1 MKRPVRLTF
10 YLLAGLALLL
20 ALLAFLPGGLEL
32 KASPVKGGAPLLSV
46 PLNGKLGFTLHYF
59 HSVNHKPIWEVH
71 SVDQEGNIFIEE
83 ERFVSFNAGM
93 GHWQG
98 HGRHTI
104 RDGLQVIEGI
114 HQPVGRM
121 ILRVGSPGVDH
132 TIIWPDGSINLSKM
146 VPGRAVEISARPISL
161 LQSLWLRLFPLQAS
175 PMAGVK
181 TNVR

>member
-1 MKRPVRLTF
+1 MKRPVRLTWIM
-10 YLLAGLALLL
+10 LAGLALAL
-20 ALLAFLPGGLEL
+20 AALAILPGGLEL
-32 KASPVKGGAPLLSV
+32 RATPVKGGAPLLAV
-46 PLNGKLGFTLHYF
+46 PLDGELGFTLHYF

-71 SVDQEGNIFIEE
+71 SVDREGNIFIEE

-104 RDGLQVIEGI
+104 KDGLQVIEGI

-132 TIIWPDGSINLSKM
+132 TIIWPDGSLNLSALA
-146 VPGRAVEISARPISL
+146 PGQAVEISARPISL
-161 LQSLWLRLFPLQAS
+161 LQGLCLRLFPVKAS
-175 PMAGVK
+175 PLAGVE
-181 TNVR
+181 N